1 MGHRTCILIILL
13 VMLFGMAAC
22 REDAALPT
30 DTTMVAQI
38 ATPSAAV
45 TETKAPPIETAIPT
59 KPDPTATPTQTAT
72 APATPTA
79 TAVPTTEPTP
89 TAAPTEVEEIRF
101 QSGHFELVGD
111 LQLPITEGK
120 HPAIIMVHGDGG
132 IDRYD
137 SGKYRP
143 LMARF
148 LRAGYAVFSWDKPGT
163 GESTGEFVDGAWII
177 TDRASIL
184 VDAIELLK
192 EHPALDPER
201 IGVWGI
207 SQGGIVMP
215 MALTMSNDIAFMIV
229 VSGPGV
235 DSIDQTA
242 YLIGQ
247 KLLCEG
253 HSEDEAKLAEQSY
266 AGLCKATTYQ
276 EYRENKANLIQFP
289 SALIFTGRDIL
300 PEEEWAA
307 WDRDVDA
314 FFDPIAV
321 IEKSTIPVLAFF
333 GEKDT
338 QVDPFQGARAY
349 EQALQRAGNQHS
361 HVELVAG
368 VDHNIV
374 LSETGCLAERDRR
387 SRADWLKYAP
397 EYLDLMEEWL
407 VQLGT
412 FLPPRRGSVDAGLA
426 QIAFTSER
434 DGNLEIYVMAVP
446 HGTDADGSDQRNL
459 TQHPA
464 SDDDPHWSPDG
475 SLIAFSSDRS
485 GNYEI
490 YVMDAD
496 GTNPQRLT
504 QNPAVDAQPTWSPDG
519 TQIAFVSLRDGNA
532 EIYVIAIPKGTDAD
546 GSDLQRLTKNQFG
559 DHEPDWSPDG
569 TQIVFSSSEGD
580 DANICAMN
588 SDGSERH
595 QLTDTDAHDFY
606 PRWSPDGTQIAFLS
620 TRDGSAE
627 EIYVMNSDG
636 SNQRRLTTNDAFDG
650 APSWSPG
657 GTQFVFA
664 SDRDGNHEL
673 YVMDADGAA
682 QGSDDVRRL
691 TDNNA
696 ADRKPAW
703 QPAVPA
709 TANAPALDAIS
720 VDTVDQVE
728 RLHTLDGHSARI
740 MDLVFSGDGAYL
752 ASSSLDKTIK
762 LWDVRSGQEVHT
774 FPKGQNEAVTNSIAF
789 SADGRLLASA
799 EAIWDV
805 ESKQVIHTLDRG
817 KCASVTFS
825 PDGSALAVA
834 FVNQPIKLW
843 EVASGQVA
851 RTFEGQPDNAAFSIE
866 FSPDGA
872 LLAAGGLGG
881 TVRLWNVESGQIAGT
896 LEYGDES
903 GVHDVAFSPD
913 GSVLAS
919 GGTDSALRLWDVASG
934 QAVHTLR
941 LPDGLFGVG
950 FSPDGTIV
958 ASAGGRGGV
967 RLWVVE
973 SGRMLR
979 TLSHDD
985 ELMAVAFS
993 PDGTLLAS
1001 GGYDTKIYLW
1011 GLSR

>member
-1 MGHRTCILIILL
+1 MGHRKCILIILL
-13 VMLFGMAAC
+13 VMLFGTGAC

-45 TETKAPPIETAIPT
+45 TETKTSPTETPVPT
-59 KPDPTATPTQTAT
+59 KPDPTATPTQTAMAT
-72 APATPTA
+72 ATTTA
-79 TAVPTTEPTP
+79 TAVPTEPAP
-89 TAAPTEVEEIRF
+89 TAVSIEVEEIHF
-101 QSGHFELVGD
+101 QSDHFELVGD
-111 LQLPITEGK
+111 LQLPGTEGK

-143 LMARF
+143 LMERF

-163 GESTGEFVDGAWII
+163 GESTGEFIDGAWII

-184 VDAIELLK
+184 VDAVELLK
-192 EHPALDPER
+192 EHPAIDPER

-215 MALTMSNDIAFMIV
+215 MALTRSNDIAFMIV
-229 VSGPGV
+229 VSGPGA

-253 HSEDEAKLAEQSY
+253 YSEDEAKLAEQSF
-266 AGLCKATTYQ
+266 AGMCRAITYQ

-314 FFDPIAV
+314 FFDPIKV
-321 IEKSTIPVLAFF
+321 IETTTIPVLAFF

-338 QVDPFQGARAY
+338 QVDPFQGAQAY
-349 EQALQRAGNQHS
+349 EAALRKAGNQHYR
-361 HVELVAG
+361 VELIPG
-368 VDHNIV
+368 VDHV
-374 LSETGCLAERDRR
+374 LALSETGCMNEH
-387 SRADWLKYAP
+387 RARVYAP

-407 VQLGT
+407 VH
-412 FLPPRRGSVDAGLA
+412 LPTPLAPGSGSGGL
-426 QIAFTSER
+426 IAFFSNR
-434 DGNLEIYVMAVP
+434 DGNDEIYVMTVP
-446 HGTDADGSDQRNL
+446 EGTDADGSDQRNL
-459 TQHPA
+459 TNHPA
-464 SDDDPHWSPDG
+464 SDIDPSWSPDG
-475 SLIAFSSDRS
+475 SQIAFSSNRD
-485 GNYEI
+485 GDYEI
-490 YVMDAD
+490 YAMDAD
-496 GTNPQRLT
+496 GSNIRRLT
-504 QNPAVDAQPTWSPDG
+504 DNSAVDAGPVWSPDGSQIAFLSLRAGNCQIFLINADGSGLQRLARNSYNDWEIDWSPDGTQIAVSSQVGEYADIYTIQVEAALQGITERQQLTDTEAHDAFPRWSPDGSQIAFISNRAGRDNWEVYVMNSDGGNKMRLTSSAGIDGLPTWSPDG
-519 TQIAFVSLRDGNA
+519 TQIAFESNRDGDHD
-532 EIYVIAIPKGTDAD
+532 IYVLSVQEALENP
-546 GSDLQRLTKNQFG
+546 
-559 DHEPDWSPDG
+559 
-569 TQIVFSSSEGD
+569 EGVE
-580 DANICAMN
+580 N
-588 SDGSERH
+588 
-595 QLTDTDAHDFY
+595 L
-606 PRWSPDGTQIAFLS
+606 
-620 TRDGSAE
+620 
-627 EIYVMNSDG
+627 
-636 SNQRRLTTNDAFDG
+636 
-650 APSWSPG
+650 
-657 GTQFVFA
+657 
-664 SDRDGNHEL
+664 
-673 YVMDADGAA
+673 
-682 QGSDDVRRL
+682 RL
-691 TDNNA
+691 TDNSA

-703 QPAVPA
+703 RPAVPV
-709 TANAPALDAIS
+709 TASVPALDVIT
-720 VDTVDQVE
+720 VDTADQVE

-762 LWDVRSGQEVHT
+762 LWDVRSGQAVHT
-774 FPKGQNEAVTNSIAF
+774 FPKGQNEAVTNSIAC

-805 ESKQVIHTLDRG
+805 ESKQVLHTLERG

-825 PDGSALAVA
+825 PDGSTLAVA

-843 EVASGQVA
+843 SAASGQVV
-851 RTFEGQPDNAAFSIE
+851 RTFEEQADNAAFSIE

-872 LLAAGGLGG
+872 LLAASGLGG
-881 TVRLWNVESGQIAGT
+881 TVRLWDVESGQIADT

-934 QAVHTLR
+934 QAVYTLR
-941 LPDGLFGVG
+941 LPDGLFGVA

-967 RLWVVE
+967 RLWDVE
-973 SGRMLR
+973 SGRLLR

-1001 GGYDTKIYLW
+1001 GGYDNKIHLW